1 MPQPPNRLAWTK
13 QGETHH
19 VTAKRGQR
27 LNLIGAML
35 SSGKLMLAKLWRSVT
50 GLFFFAF
57 LMAMIK
63 TIRKPLVVILD
74 NASIHTSKNLS
85 PIGTC

>member
-1 MPQPPNRLAWTK
+1 MAYVDEAGFMPQPPNRSAWTK
-13 QGETHH
+13 QGETHC

-27 LNLIGAML
+27 LNLIGAMF

-57 LMAMIK
+57 
-63 TIRKPLVVILD
+63 
-74 NASIHTSKNLS
+74 
-85 PIGTC
+85 